1 MARTSERSQRR
12 GSSEDS
18 VCTRIH
24 YLEQHMDMDQESE
37 HSGAPEKKLATMRDV
52 ARVAGVSVSTVSR
65 ILDERLPASRSASAE
80 RVRQVARDLGYRR
93 DYVASSLRRGD
104 TGTLGVL
111 VPRLTDAV
119 TAMLFEEIAR
129 AAARRGYF
137 AIVATC
143 GDSKEQEQIAVE
155 SLLDRRVDGLIMSTC
170 RLDDPLPQTLRERD
184 VPHILALR
192 TDGVSPSSVGD
203 DELGGYLATRHLIDL
218 GHREIG
224 LIGGPDFASNARNR
238 RKGFERAMNEAGLAI
253 NPAWCRHSDFS
264 IPSGELQGID
274 ILSQPHHPSAL
285 FAVNDELAIGVVA
298 AAHHQGLAVG
308 EDLSLVGYNDIPLVS
323 RLPVALTSVRTPLD
337 HIASNAVDMLLNPE
351 VNNNLRVTTP
361 SLIPRKSTASPR

>member
-1 MARTSERSQRR
+1 
-12 GSSEDS
+12 
-18 VCTRIH
+18 
-24 YLEQHMDMDQESE
+24 MDQESE
-37 HSGAPEKKLATMRDV
+37 NNGIADKKLATMRDV

-80 RVRQVARDLGYRR
+80 KVRQVARELGYRR

-143 GDSKEQEQIAVE
+143 GDSKEQERSAVE

-170 RLDDPLPQTLRERD
+170 RLDDPLPQALREQD
-184 VPHILALR
+184 IPHVLALR
-192 TDGVSPSSVGD
+192 TDGSSPSSVGD

-238 RKGFERAMNEAGLAI
+238 RAGFERAMNEAGLTV
-253 NPAWCRHSDFS
+253 NPAWCCDSDFS
-264 IPSGELQGID
+264 IPSGEREGAK
-274 ILSQPHHPSAL
+274 ILGLPHRPSAL
-285 FAVNDELAIGVVA
+285 FAVNEELAIGVVA
-298 AAHHQGLAVG
+298 AAHHRGLVVG

-323 RLPVALTSVRTPLD
+323 RLPVALSSVRTPLD

-351 VNNNLRVTTP
+351 ENNIIRVTTP

>member
-1 MARTSERSQRR
+1 
-12 GSSEDS
+12 
-18 VCTRIH
+18 
-24 YLEQHMDMDQESE
+24 MDMDQESE

-274 ILSQPHHPSAL
+274 ILSQPHRPSAL

>member
-1 MARTSERSQRR
+1 
-12 GSSEDS
+12 
-18 VCTRIH
+18 
-24 YLEQHMDMDQESE
+24 MDHESG
-37 HSGAPEKKLATMRDV
+37 HNDLSEKKLATMRDV

-80 RVRQVARDLGYRR
+80 KVRQVANELGYRR

-143 GDSKEQEQIAVE
+143 GDSQEHERIAVE

-170 RLDDPLPQTLRERD
+170 RLDDPLPQDLRERNI
-184 VPHILALR
+184 PHVLALR
-192 TDGVSPSSVGD
+192 TDGFSPSSIGD

-218 GHREIG
+218 GHKDIG
-224 LIGGPDFASNARNR
+224 LIGGPDFASSARNR
-238 RKGFERAMNEAGLAI
+238 RTGFERAMKEAGLI
-253 NPAWCRHSDFS
+253 IRPEWCRTSDFS
-264 IPSGELQGID
+264 ISSGELQGAA
-274 ILSQPHHPSAL
+274 ILSQSQRPSAL
-285 FAVNDELAIGVVA
+285 FAVNDELAIGVLA
-298 AAHHQGLAVG
+298 AAHHQGIVIG
-308 EDLSLVGYNDIPLVS
+308 KDLSLVGYNDIPLVS
-323 RLPVALTSVRTPLD
+323 RLPVALTSVKTPLE
-337 HIASNAVDMLLNPE
+337 HIASNAVDMLLNPDSKH
-351 VNNNLRVTTP
+351 NQRIFLMIRRP
-361 SLIPRKSTASPR
+361 PRSTLPPHK

>member
-1 MARTSERSQRR
+1 
-12 GSSEDS
+12 
-18 VCTRIH
+18 
-24 YLEQHMDMDQESE
+24 MDQESE
-37 HSGAPEKKLATMRDV
+37 LNDLPEKKLATMRDV
-52 ARVAGVSVSTVSR
+52 ARAAGVSVSTVSR
-65 ILDERLPASRSASAE
+65 VLDERLPTSRSASAE
-80 RVRQVARDLGYRR
+80 KIRQVARELGYRR

-143 GDSKEQEQIAVE
+143 GDSKDQEKNAVE

-184 VPHILALR
+184 VPHVL
-192 TDGVSPSSVGD
+192 
-203 DELGGYLATRHLIDL
+203 
-218 GHREIG
+218 G

-238 RKGFERAMNEAGLAI
+238 RKGFERAMQEAGLRIEAE
-253 NPAWCRHSDFS
+253 WCCHSDFN
-264 IPSGELQGID
+264 IASGEQQGMK
-274 ILSQPHHPSAL
+274 ILSQPHRPSAL
-285 FAVNDELAIGVVA
+285 FAVNDELAIGVLA
-298 AAHHQGLAVG
+298 AAHQQGLVIG

-323 RLPVALTSVRTPLD
+323 RLPVALTSVRTPLE

-351 VNNNLRVTTP
+351 INNNIRITTP
-361 SLIPRKSTASPR
+361 SLIPRKSTASPRK

>member
-1 MARTSERSQRR
+1 
-12 GSSEDS
+12 
-18 VCTRIH
+18 
-24 YLEQHMDMDQESE
+24 MDQESE
-37 HSGAPEKKLATMRDV
+37 LNDLPEKKLATMRDV
-52 ARVAGVSVSTVSR
+52 ARAAGVSVSTVSR
-65 ILDERLPASRSASAE
+65 VLDERLPTSRSASADKI
-80 RVRQVARDLGYRR
+80 RQVARELGYRR

-143 GDSKEQEQIAVE
+143 GDSKEQEKNAVE

-170 RLDDPLPQTLRERD
+170 RLDDPLPQALRERD
-184 VPHILALR
+184 VPHVLALR
-192 TDGVSPSSVGD
+192 TDGFSPSSVGD

-218 GHREIG
+218 GHRDIG

-238 RKGFERAMNEAGLAI
+238 RKGFERAMQEAGLRIEAD
-253 NPAWCRHSDFS
+253 WCCHSDFN
-264 IPSGELQGID
+264 IASGEQ
-274 ILSQPHHPSAL
+274 
-285 FAVNDELAIGVVA
+285 
-298 AAHHQGLAVG
+298 QGLVIG

-323 RLPVALTSVRTPLD
+323 RLPVALTSVRTPLE

-351 VNNNLRVTTP
+351 INNNMRITTP
-361 SLIPRKSTASPR
+361 SLIPRKSTSSPRK